1 MPSRYNS
8 NQTCTCNLIVELNE
22 IWMLFSYYIF
32 YWIKKYKEN
41 WDESISIS
49 KYENKIKKI
58 HI

>member
-22 IWMLFSYYIF
+22 IWMLFSYIL

-49 KYENKIKKI
+49 KYENK
-58 HI
+58 